1 MQQIKSESQE
11 KAERNSTII
20 QFYNRCCESANI
32 KRDWNS
38 LHLHTQIQFTQ
49 AVAYIHQ
56 VVYNGS

>member
-1 MQQIKSESQE
+1 MENTNNE
-11 KAERNSTII
+11 KAERSSTII

-56 VVYNGS
+56 VIYSGG